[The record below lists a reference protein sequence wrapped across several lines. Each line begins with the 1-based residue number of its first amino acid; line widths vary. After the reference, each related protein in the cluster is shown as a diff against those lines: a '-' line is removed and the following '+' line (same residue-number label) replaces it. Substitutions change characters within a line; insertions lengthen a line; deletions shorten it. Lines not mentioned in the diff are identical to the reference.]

1 MYIRVVLTAV
11 AVLLIINLAMQ
22 FGKTAVAA
30 APADE
35 LIMLKGNAT
44 ADYVTKRIGGRQVL
58 GFSCIAEEA
67 GRCFVLV
74 R

>member
-1 MYIRVVLTAV
+1 MYIRVVLAAV

-22 FGKTAVAA
+22 FGKTVVAA

-44 ADYVTKRIGGRQVL
+44 ADYVTKRIG
-58 GFSCIAEEA
+58 A
-67 GRCFVLV
+67 GRCLV
-74 R
+74 FPA